1 MNLIKLGQ
9 LHYVDTDKIVRVK
22 ADVDGNLLQV
32 TYVDLQANYKLD
44 SDEAERIL
52 DWCANTVQK
61 QIALAEAGKSIA
73 ELVNEG
79 AAELI
84 LDRLDAADD
93 GDLQEIQ
100 RDASLLPPDVL
111 ERVKARRMANEAFLL
126 AAYLNKK
133 GVAK

>member
-1 MNLIKLGQ
+1 MLLKIGQ
-9 LHYVDTDKIVRVK
+9 LDYLDTDKIVRVR
-22 ADVDGNLLQV
+22 ADVGRKQLTLTMTGV
-32 TYVDLQANYKLD
+32 VWTFRLD
-44 SDEAERIL
+44 SVEAERIL
-52 DWCANTVQK
+52 DWCANTVQSQLK
-61 QIALAEAGKSIA
+61 LAEAGKSIA
-73 ELVNEG
+73 NLVNEG

-126 AAYLNKK
+126 ATYLNKK
-133 GVAK
+133 GVS